1 MSEDKEIKIILL
13 GETGVGKTNLI
24 RVATGEDFNPNS
36 ASTVTNTYSEGSTI
50 INEKTYKYNLWDT
63 AGQEKYRSM
72 NKLFVKNSKII
83 FIVFSIASRK
93 SFEQIDFW
101 YKYIKDTLG
110 EGKYIVALIGNKS
123 DLYEEEEVLNNEVKN
138 KANELNIKFKIT
150 SAKTDAKGFIQ
161 FLNEILKEY
170 INKYLSE
177 GGEGHNAFKIDSKKN
192 KDNKDNKDGKKCC

>member
-1 MSEDKEIKIILL
+1 MSEDKEIKVILL

-24 RVATGEDFNPNS
+24 RVATGDDFNPNT
-36 ASTVTNTYSEGSTI
+36 ASTVTNNYSEGNTI

-123 DLYEEEEVLNNEVKN
+123 DLYEEEEVLNDEVKN

-150 SAKTDAKGFIQ
+150 SAKTDVKGFKE
-161 FLNEILKEY
+161 FLDKILEEY

-177 GGEGHNAFKIDSKKN
+177 GGEGDNAFKINSKKN
-192 KDNKDNKDGKKCC
+192 KDNKDRKKCC